1 MVDFTVE
8 EESNDGSTS
17 TPKQTNTTNNEEAT
31 GTATA
36 NPYTNTNTTTSTT
49 TEAEQPTGL
58 SSFGMR
64 PIMYGVLILYF
75 LVSSYFRSNA
85 TGTEQSATSPKTSS
99 SSNKHPTISTSTDA
113 FGDDEDDEFGSFD
126 DEVNYNDDIN
136 NDDDDDQLSQLN
148 NDMSKTNT
156 KYSASTS
163 KISMHSIKV
172 MICTAWG
179 YRRNFQE
186 LRQYLVQKFPQL
198 DSSSIQA
205 ENYPSPEPAATIA
218 MVTQTLQLLSM
229 PLLFF
234 GDSLFGGPE
243 QQPEWY
249 RVVLDN
255 KMALFFGVYLI
266 NVFAQNAAQTGAFE
280 IVHNGKTVFSKLQES
295 RLPNIQEIVNGL
307 SRNGLKTV

>member
-17 TPKQTNTTNNEEAT
+17 TPKQT

-126 DEVNYNDDIN
+126 DEVNYNDDN
-136 NDDDDDQLSQLN
+136 NDDDDDQSTQPN

-218 MVTQTLQLLSM
+218 MITQTLQLLSM

>member
-1 MVDFTVE
+1 MSQQLFSTRGFRLTTEPQHMVDFTVE

-17 TPKQTNTTNNEEAT
+17 TPKQT

-75 LVSSYFRSNA
+75 LASSYFRSNA

-126 DEVNYNDDIN
+126 DEVNYNDDN
-136 NDDDDDQLSQLN
+136 NDDDDDQSTQPN

-234 GDSLFGGPE
+234 GDSLFGGK
-243 QQPEWY
+243 Y
-249 RVVLDN
+249 SKRRRS
-255 KMALFFGVYLI
+255 
-266 NVFAQNAAQTGAFE
+266 NVA
-280 IVHNGKTVFSKLQES
+280 VM
-295 RLPNIQEIVNGL
+295 
-307 SRNGLKTV
+307 